1 MTLEQR
7 GRGGLFKVAK
17 PPYEEPLRGT
27 LNRPPR
33 LRADLGIFYARS
45 HPA

>member
-17 PPYEEPLRGT
+17 PPYK
-27 LNRPPR
+27 
-33 LRADLGIFYARS
+33 
-45 HPA
+45 